1 MMEINVQLLAQ
12 LYVDLLTWFVQEE
25 LIIMDVKCLIL
36 VDLAKCRFQNKASL
50 MKMSIVNFI
59 WLIDSHES

>member
-12 LYVDLLTWFVQEE
+12 LYVDLMTWFVQEE

-36 VDLAKCRFQNKASL
+36 V
-50 MKMSIVNFI
+50 
-59 WLIDSHES
+59 WE